1 MYKIIPWAALCIA
14 FAPGASSVFAQ
25 EWTEQ
30 RVLALFE
37 QQTPMRREMRAAGAA
52 AVETVRGRTLWPNP
66 VAGYSRETVGF
77 TEFVTGEQNLPLSG
91 RIKLEKQAMLPAQQ
105 TAEAQGEAR
114 MWEARAQIRWAFYRA
129 LQAQEQARAIG
140 AALADIESIIEL
152 LRVRE
157 REGEGSRYDRMRVE
171 RETAD
176 LRADLA
182 LANARAASER
192 AALLAYLPARTELGM
207 LAGDLRPRIASLARE
222 EVLKRALESRRELRG
237 ESSALAQLSLAQQV
251 AERQRIPEPTV
262 FAGLKRTDLGTFRGN
277 GAVVGLS
284 IAIPAFNK
292 GQTEVARLT
301 AERQQVEA
309 RRELIVQQ
317 ITAATAGAYDVFALK
332 LAALEAFERETGDRG
347 AALVA
352 MARAGY
358 QDGELGVLQ
367 LLDAYRLTRL
377 TSLRRIELQAAV
389 KDSEIELSR
398 SAGFEVMQ

>member
-1 MYKIIPWAALCIA
+1 MYKKIRWAALCVA
-14 FAPGASSVFAQ
+14 ASTAFAQ

-30 RVLALFE
+30 RVLDLFE
-37 QQTPMRREMRAAGAA
+37 QQTPMRRESRAAAAA

-77 TEFVTGEQNLPLSG
+77 TEFVTGEQQLPLSG
-91 RIKLEKQAMLPAQQ
+91 RIRLEKQAMLPAQQ

-114 MWEARAQIRWAFYRA
+114 IWETRALVRSAFYRA
-129 LQAQEQARAIG
+129 LQAQEQGRAIKS
-140 AALADIESIIEL
+140 ALAEIESIIEL

-192 AALLAYLPARTELGM
+192 AVLLAYLPPKTELGA
-207 LAGDLRPRIASLARE
+207 LTGELRPRLTALLRE
-222 EVLKRALESRRELRG
+222 DLLNRALESRRELRA
-237 ESSALAQLSLAQQV
+237 ESIAIAQFALAQQV

-262 FAGLKRTDLGTFRGN
+262 FAGLKRTDLGTFHGN
-277 GAVVGLS
+277 GAVIGIS
-284 IAIPAFNK
+284 IALPTFNK
-292 GQTEVARLT
+292 GQAEVARLT
-301 AERQQVEA
+301 AERQRVEA
-309 RRELIVQQ
+309 RREGLVQQ
-317 ITAATAGAYDVFALK
+317 ITAATSGAYDVFALK
-332 LAALEAFERETGDRG
+332 LAALQAFERETGDSG
-347 AALVA
+347 AALVT

-377 TSLRRIELQAAV
+377 TALRRLELQAAV

-398 SAGFEVMQ
+398 NAGFEVTQ